1 MGNPF
6 DSDNAE
12 LLDVRS
18 RAAGPAGS
26 LPLTAEMLAKQPS
39 GNLFGWSQNAG
50 MGWKA
55 SELGGKEFL
64 MLSTHGGIR
73 DRDGTPIALGYHT
86 GHWEIGLLLEAAA
99 QVFKAAGA
107 IPFAAACSDPCDGR
121 SQGTTAMFDS
131 LPYRN
136 DAATVFRRL
145 IRSLPTRR
153 GVLGVATC
161 DKGLP
166 AMMMALAGSG
176 KLPCVLVPGGVT
188 LMPEQGEDAGRSQ
201 TIGARFAHGM
211 ISLAEASEIGCRA
224 CASPGGGCQFLGTA
238 ATSQVVGEALG
249 LSIGHSALA
258 PSGHPIWTDMAR
270 RSARALMELESRG
283 VSVSDILTDSAIEN
297 ALVVHAAFGG
307 STNLIL
313 HLPAIAHAAGLK
325 RPTASDWAHVNRRV
339 PRLVDVLPN
348 GPRNHPTI
356 QVFQAGGV
364 PEVMLHLRRAG
375 LLNTSVLTADGT
387 SLDDRLNAWE
397 ESERRRVLRTRLTER
412 DGVNPDDVILSPD
425 AAKQRGMT
433 STVCFPHGNLAPE
446 GSVIKSTAID
456 PSVVGADG
464 VYRIT
469 GPAKVFLSEPDAI
482 AAIKSGKIS
491 AGDVIVLVGRGP
503 MGSGME
509 ETFQLTGALRYLPF
523 GKHVALITDARFSGV
538 STGACIGHVSPEAL
552 AGGPIGK
559 LRDGDM
565 IEIVINRQ
573 TLEGWVNLVGEGGT
587 AVGVEEGSRILQ
599 GRAPREDLAPDPS
612 LPDDTRIWA
621 ALQDVSGGPW
631 GGAVYDPEA
640 ILEVISSGKKAM
652 GKGHQ
657 PLRLAAQGRLRTA
670 ISRQEEQDRDRAQT
684 LQRDPGA
691 IPREPRD

>member
-1 MGNPF
+1 VKNPF

-18 RAAGPAGS
+18 RAVGPTGS
-26 LPLTAEMLAKQPS
+26 LPLTPEMLVKQPS

-99 QVFKAAGA
+99 RVFKAAGA

-201 TIGARFAHGM
+201 TIGARFAHGL
-211 ISLAEASEIGCRA
+211 ISVAEASEIGCRA
-224 CASPGGGCQFLGTA
+224 CATPGGGCQFLGTA
-238 ATSQVVGEALG
+238 ATSQVVGEAVG

-270 RSARALMELESRG
+270 RSARALMDLETRG
-283 VSVSDILTDSAIEN
+283 ISVSDILSDAAIEN

-325 RPTASDWAHVNRRV
+325 RPTAADWAHVNRRV

-348 GPRNHPTI
+348 GPRNHPTV
-356 QVFQAGGV
+356 QVFQAGAV

-375 LLNTSVLTADGT
+375 LLNTSVLTADGM
-387 SLDDRLNAWE
+387 SLDERLNAWE
-397 ESERRRVLRTRLTER
+397 ESERRKVLRARLTEK
-412 DGVNPDDVILSPD
+412 DGVNPDDVILIPD

-456 PSVVGADG
+456 PTVVGSDG

-491 AGDVIVLVGRGP
+491 AGDVIVLAGRGP

-523 GKHVALITDARFSGV
+523 GKNVALITDARFSGV
-538 STGACIGHVSPEAL
+538 STGACIGHISPEAL

-559 LRDGDM
+559 LRDGDV
-565 IEIVINRQ
+565 IEIAINRQ
-573 TLEGWVNLVGEGGT
+573 TLEGSVNLVGESGT
-587 AVGVEEGSRILQ
+587 AVSIEQGDRILSE
-599 GRAPREDLAPDPS
+599 RRPRPDLAPDPS
-612 LPDDTRIWA
+612 LPNDTRIWA

-640 ILEVISSGKKAM
+640 ILEVIGAGKKAL
-652 GKGHQ
+652 GTGRQ
-657 PLRLAAQGRLRTA
+657 PSD
-670 ISRQEEQDRDRAQT
+670 ISRQEEPDRHRAQT
-684 LQRDPGA
+684 LQLDPKA
-691 IPREPRD
+691 IPPEQAH

>member
-1 MGNPF
+1 MKNPF

-12 LLDVRS
+12 VLDVRS

-26 LPLTAEMLAKQPS
+26 LPLTPEMLAKQPS

-176 KLPCVLVPGGVT
+176 GLPCVLVPGGVT

-270 RSARALMELESRG
+270 RSARALMELDARG
-283 VSVSDILTDSAIEN
+283 ISVSDILTDAAIEN

-325 RPTASDWAHVNRRV
+325 RPTAEDWAHVNRRV

-348 GPRNHPTI
+348 GPRNHPTV
-356 QVFQAGGV
+356 QVFQAGAV

-375 LLNTSVLTADGT
+375 LLNTSVLTVDGG

-397 ESERRRVLRTRLTER
+397 ESERRRVLRARLTEK

-433 STVCFPHGNLAPE
+433 STVCFPHGNLAPD

-482 AAIKSGKIS
+482 AAIKLGKIS
-491 AGDVIVLVGRGP
+491 AGDVIVLAGRGP
-503 MGSGME
+503 MGAGME

-559 LRDGDM
+559 LRDGDV

-573 TLEGWVNLVGEGGT
+573 TLEGAVNLVGESG
-587 AVGVEEGSRILQ
+587 AVVSVEQGDRILST
-599 GRAPREDLAPDPS
+599 RALRPDLAPDPS
-612 LPDDTRIWA
+612 LPNDTRIWA

-640 ILEVISSGKKAM
+640 VLKVIEAGKRALGNSRQPKTSYQPSGENQAS
-652 GKGHQ
+652 
-657 PLRLAAQGRLRTA
+657 A
-670 ISRQEEQDRDRAQT
+670 ISRQSSGRSR
-684 LQRDPGA
+684 
-691 IPREPRD
+691 